1 MEEIKSLLEQI
12 KFQAVEQKII
22 IALITDIEKHN
33 KLEDEVTVRSL
44 SYLSYWL
51 YVTGKEDNALC
62 TAEVVNQIT
71 NLENGIIRNCKYY
84 CLVLSSYIY
93 ARKKNDQQSNDY
105 WNKLLDINFGD
116 DVKENLQRINRKI
129 WNRNITTGDN
139 FETNDKQKQAAEKN
153 NHIRGVIYWSF
164 RSLEA
169 LFWLSKMGG
178 SEKYPLE
185 KISQLIDERISFLKE
200 NINSADVRDFAGN

>member
-1 MEEIKSLLEQI
+1 MTKNYFEQLNNLTKEYKPNSVI
-12 KFQAVEQKII
+12 T
-22 IALITDIEKHN
+22 ALVNDITKNDN
-33 KLEDEVTVRSL
+33 LEDEVTVKSL
-44 SYLSYWL
+44 GYLAYWL
-51 YVTGKEDNALC
+51 YVLGEDDNALY

-71 NLENGIIRNCKYY
+71 DLQNGVIRNSKFY

-105 WNKLLDINFGD
+105 WNKLLDINFGEN
-116 DVKENLQRINRKI
+116 VKENLQRINKKV

-139 FETNDKQKQAAEKN
+139 FESFEKQKQAAENN

-169 LFWLSKMGG
+169 LFWMSKMGG

-185 KISQLIDERISFLKE
+185 KLSQLIDERISFLNE
-200 NINSADVRDFAGN
+200 NINSANIKDFTG